1 MTDAVVAVIVME
13 SSMQGAAL
21 LGSFSPLH
29 SAFPLD
35 AEAEYTRQ
43 EAHVLDRLG
52 LFHLR
57 RSSPRGR
64 AEARS
69 EPSLGQAAAAT
80 AAAASSLSHGHALGD
95 DTAISPSRPISS
107 SVEQPGHAG
116 HALLSQRPH
125 RPRARY
131 VYIRQSPGAAW
142 TGSCMLTPFVF
153 LLIYFGHAPPSC
165 LAIVPDSHGRV
176 LRATRLIMNRLW
188 LPLCEVSAL
197 EATKAAAAGATEGGV
212 AEGARLR
219 RAHTAGKRV
228 QIPSFQTIA
237 TRMAALQRI

>member
-1 MTDAVVAVIVME
+1 MGLTSPDGTPLASHVTVVKQQGSFLSIIPKVRLAQAHAKLMCKGEATLSDAVVAVIVME

-57 RSSPRGR
+57 RFEPRGQ

-69 EPSLGQAAAAT
+69 EPPLGQAAAA
-80 AAAASSLSHGHALGD
+80 AAAPSLDNGHARGNGTD
-95 DTAISPSRPISS
+95 ISPNRPISS

-131 VYIRQSPGAAW
+131 EHIWKNQESSLN
-142 TGSCMLTPFVF
+142 GSCALTPLAF
-153 LLIYFGHAPPSC
+153 LFP
-165 LAIVPDSHGRV
+165 
-176 LRATRLIMNRLW
+176 
-188 LPLCEVSAL
+188 
-197 EATKAAAAGATEGGV
+197 
-212 AEGARLR
+212 
-219 RAHTAGKRV
+219 
-228 QIPSFQTIA
+228 
-237 TRMAALQRI
+237 

>member
-1 MTDAVVAVIVME
+1 MAPLISLPQRPHVTVVKQHVSFLSIVPKVRLAQAHAKLMCKGEATLTDAVVAVIVME
-13 SSMQGAAL
+13 SSMQGSAL

-64 AEARS
+64 AEARP
-69 EPSLGQAAAAT
+69 EPSLGQAAAA
-80 AAAASSLSHGHALGD
+80 AAAAAPSLSHGHALGD

-131 VYIRQSPGAAW
+131 VYIRQSRE
-142 TGSCMLTPFVF
+142 GSL
-153 LLIYFGHAPPSC
+153 
-165 LAIVPDSHGRV
+165 
-176 LRATRLIMNRLW
+176 
-188 LPLCEVSAL
+188 
-197 EATKAAAAGATEGGV
+197 KGG
-212 AEGARLR
+212 LH
-219 RAHTAGKRV
+219 AHTFR
-228 QIPSFQTIA
+228 PSSFILA
-237 TRMAALQRI
+237 MLHPPI